1 MPRRSD
7 TRLSAQANAACDALE
22 LMRSTDPLDCSDDWV
37 RALNTLNH
45 ARTSFQVIDEQMH
58 DELNTLHELFL
69 AAQRGERRTII
80 ERYEYVLE

>member
-1 MPRRSD
+1 
-7 TRLSAQANAACDALE
+7 
-22 LMRSTDPLDCSDDWV
+22 MRSTDPRDCSDDWV

-45 ARTSFQVIDEQMH
+45 ARTSVQMIGEQMH

-80 ERYEYVLE
+80 ERDEYVLE